1 MRFGRPKYGNKKVK
15 ADGYTFDSIAEHQRY
30 LELKLLHATGEI
42 CKLVV
47 HPRYPIK
54 IMGQKVCTY
63 IGDFEYLDRRLVRH
77 VEDVK
82 GFETAEFK
90 LKKKLVRIVLNIDIE
105 LVRLK
110 NRRPK

>member
-1 MRFGRPKYGNKKVK
+1 MGLARSKYGNKKVK
-15 ADGYTFDSIAEHQRY
+15 DDGHVFDSMAEHTRY
-30 LELKLLHATGEI
+30 LELKLLKATGQI
-42 CKLVV
+42 CNLVV
-47 HPRYPIK
+47 HPKYPIE
-54 IMGQKVCTY
+54 ILGQKVCTY
-63 IGDFEYLDRRLVRH
+63 IGDFEYLDQRLVKH